1 MAKGIKSISGNA
13 SPIVGE
19 KNYYEVSSYYKG
31 TILKNDADIKWKL
44 FVQENNSWRELRGE
58 LKTGKRVHF
67 TIGEKWLGHKL
78 LVEAYIYNVEKK

>member
-1 MAKGIKSISGNA
+1 MAKGIKSISGND

-44 FVQENNSWRELRGE
+44 FVQ
-58 LKTGKRVHF
+58 
-67 TIGEKWLGHKL
+67 
-78 LVEAYIYNVEKK
+78 